1 MTDINAR
8 IDWQPGMQITAQ
20 TMREMAESL
29 DYKQRLMN
37 LIANDNRIGLLPGT
51 DFSCHGVF
59 VRNVLEI
66 SPLKCRAIL
75 PSGRIVDA
83 DEDVKIKIPILYG
96 DKYYLTISFGEGEV
110 GYDKEEV
117 AFVRPQ
123 YLYEIHTMEEIQK
136 GDYLPLV
143 KFNVSEGMFS
153 INAQYIPP
161 TLLISGNPRFAE
173 FITSFVEKLSQLANH
188 DNMEEGEGKRCL
200 LSYLFRLKSYDPK
213 ESTHN
218 FLQLMQEI
226 AQAVDYYVMAPN
238 TGNRNNEYDNISKN
252 DNGQKNTSKIE
263 KPNPSDVEEWLS
275 WMLGYLDGTKSILD
289 GVVLEDNSIDY
300 EKLKQEITADVYE
313 RAYQQVYEQLR
324 KEILERF
331 NPDMEQQIREAL
343 TSYLNDVM
351 RQEISDALRDE
362 LSSSLYDKLYQ
373 ILYDALYNALHVE
386 EEKVEE
392 VEEYIPQI

>member
-83 DEDVKIKIPILYG
+83 DEDVRIKIPILYG
-96 DKYYLTISFGEGEV
+96 DKYYLTIGFGEGEV

-161 TLLISGNPRFAE
+161 TLLISGDPRFAE
-173 FITSFVEKLSQLANH
+173 YITSFVEKISLLANH

-218 FLQLMQEI
+218 FLQQMQEI

-238 TGNRNNEYDNISKN
+238 MN
-252 DNGQKNTSKIE
+252 QSKIE
-263 KPNPSDVEEWLS
+263 IPNPSDVEEWLS
-275 WMLGYLDGTKSILD
+275 WMLGYLDGAKSILD

-386 EEKVEE
+386 EEKEEE

>member
-29 DYKQRLMN
+29 DFKQRMMN
-37 LIANDNRIGLLPGT
+37 LIANNNRIGILPGT
-51 DFSCHGVF
+51 EFSCHGVF

-66 SPLKCRAIL
+66 SPLRCRAIL

-83 DEDVKIKIPILYG
+83 DEDVRIKIPILYG
-96 DKYYLTISFGEGEV
+96 DKYYLTISFGDGEV

-123 YLYEIHTMEEIQK
+123 YLYEIHTMEEIEK
-136 GDYLPLV
+136 GDYMPLA
-143 KFNVSEGMFS
+143 KFNVSDGMFS
-153 INAQYIPP
+153 INAHYMPP
-161 TLLISGNPRFAE
+161 TLLISSNGLFAE
-173 FITSFVEKLSQLANH
+173 YIASFAEKLSLLANH
-188 DNMEEGEGKRCL
+188 ANMEEGEGKRCL

-218 FLQLMQEI
+218 FLQLMEEI
-226 AQAVDYYVMAPN
+226 AQAVDFYVMGHN
-238 TGNRNNEYDNISKN
+238 TTNNNGNIPANAHEIAVATPY
-252 DNGQKNTSKIE
+252 
-263 KPNPSDVEEWLS
+263 DVEEWLT
-275 WMLGYLDGTKSILD
+275 WMQGYLDGAKSILD
-289 GVVLEDNSIDY
+289 GVVLEDHSIDY
-300 EKLKQEITADVYE
+300 EKLKQEITTDVYE
-313 RAYQQVYEQLR
+313 RAYQQIYEQLR

-351 RQEISDALRDE
+351 RQEITDSVRED

-386 EEKVEE
+386 EEEAEE
-392 VEEYIPQI
+392 EEEYIPQI